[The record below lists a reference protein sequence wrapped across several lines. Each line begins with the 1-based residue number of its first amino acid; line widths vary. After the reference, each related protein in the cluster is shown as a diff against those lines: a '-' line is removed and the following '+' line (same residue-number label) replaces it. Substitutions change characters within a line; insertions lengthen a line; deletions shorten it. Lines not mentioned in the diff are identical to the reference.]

1 MQYQLEAQLMHL
13 KLTRKKSKQINC
25 INLEIY
31 FITNTHFSL
40 SNTQYTIWTKRSI
53 ISMWKYRKI
62 ALTSL
67 EVCSNY
73 TDLPPNIWL
82 KINLSYL
89 SKKLQSPPLHLN
101 SIKSTNGN
109 WYIYAFTITFQL
121 KFSFYIHLKIENFPF
136 YPPHK
141 PFFLY
146 SGFFFFFVS
155 LFFISILFCFFG
167 LFGFYFCFSS
177 LFYWFFF
184 FFAVC
189 FYYSLSLSL
198 LFLLF
203 CMDFSISI
211 LLSRMQTLLL
221 SSKKTL
227 MIQHN

>member
-13 KLTRKKSKQINC
+13 KLTRKKSKQINSS
-25 INLEIY
+25 NLEIY

-53 ISMWKYRKI
+53 ISMWKYGKI

-109 WYIYAFTITFQL
+109 WYIYAFTLTFQL
-121 KFSFYIHLKIENFPF
+121 KFSLYIHLKIENFPF

-146 SGFFFFFVS
+146 SGFFFFF
-155 LFFISILFCFFG
+155 
-167 LFGFYFCFSS
+167 
-177 LFYWFFF
+177 
-184 FFAVC
+184 
-189 FYYSLSLSL
+189 
-198 LFLLF
+198 LFLCFL
-203 CMDFSISI
+203 
-211 LLSRMQTLLL
+211 
-221 SSKKTL
+221 
-227 MIQHN
+227 

>member
-13 KLTRKKSKQINC
+13 KLTRKKSKQINSS
-25 INLEIY
+25 NLEIY

-53 ISMWKYRKI
+53 ISMWKYGKI

-109 WYIYAFTITFQL
+109 WYIYAFTLTFQL

-146 SGFFFFFVS
+146 SGFFFFF
-155 LFFISILFCFFG
+155 FCFFVFYKYSIL
-167 LFGFYFCFSS
+167 LFWSLWFLFLLFFSLLLIFFFCCLFLLFS
-177 LFYWFFF
+177 LF
-184 FFAVC
+184 
-189 FYYSLSLSL
+189 L

>member
-1 MQYQLEAQLMHL
+1 MQYRLEAQLLHL
-13 KLTRKKSKQINC
+13 KLTRKKSKQINSS
-25 INLEIY
+25 NLEIY

-109 WYIYAFTITFQL
+109 WYIYAFTLTFQL
-121 KFSFYIHLKIENFPF
+121 KFSFYIHLKNWKFSILPSTQTLFSLFQIFFFN
-136 YPPHK
+136 
-141 PFFLY
+141 FFL
-146 SGFFFFFVS
+146 
-155 LFFISILFCFFG
+155 
-167 LFGFYFCFSS
+167 
-177 LFYWFFF
+177 
-184 FFAVC
+184 
-189 FYYSLSLSL
+189 
-198 LFLLF
+198 
-203 CMDFSISI
+203 
-211 LLSRMQTLLL
+211 
-221 SSKKTL
+221 
-227 MIQHN
+227 

>member
-13 KLTRKKSKQINC
+13 KLTRKKSKQINSS
-25 INLEIY
+25 NLEIY

-53 ISMWKYRKI
+53 ISMWKYGKI

-109 WYIYAFTITFQL
+109 WYIYAFTLTFQL
-121 KFSFYIHLKIENFPF
+121 KFSLYIHLKIENFPF

-146 SGFFFFFVS
+146 SGNFFFVS

-184 FFAVC
+184 FFLLFV
-189 FYYSLSLSL
+189 STILSL
-198 LFLLF
+198 FAVP
-203 CMDFSISI
+203 SI
-211 LLSRMQTLLL
+211 LYGFFYFYFTL
-221 SSKKTL
+221 
-227 MIQHN
+227 

>member
-13 KLTRKKSKQINC
+13 KLTRKKSKQINSS
-25 INLEIY
+25 NLEIY

-53 ISMWKYRKI
+53 ISMWKYGKI

-109 WYIYAFTITFQL
+109 WYIYAFTLTFQL

-146 SGFFFFFVS
+146 SGFFFFFCFFVFYKYSILLFWSLWFLFLLFFSLLLIFFFCCLFLLFS
-155 LFFISILFCFFG
+155 LF
-167 LFGFYFCFSS
+167 
-177 LFYWFFF
+177 
-184 FFAVC
+184 
-189 FYYSLSLSL
+189 L

>member
-13 KLTRKKSKQINC
+13 KLTRKKSKQINSS
-25 INLEIY
+25 NLEIY

-53 ISMWKYRKI
+53 ISMWKYGKI

-109 WYIYAFTITFQL
+109 WYIYAFTLTFQL
-121 KFSFYIHLKIENFPF
+121 KFSFYIHLKIENFRF
-136 YPPHK
+136 YPPLK
-141 PFFLY
+141 PFF
-146 SGFFFFFVS
+146 SIPDFFFF
-155 LFFISILFCFFG
+155 CFFVFYKYSIF
-167 LFGFYFCFSS
+167 LFWS
-177 LFYWFFF
+177 LWF
-184 FFAVC
+184 
-189 FYYSLSLSL
+189 

-203 CMDFSISI
+203 FSLLLIFFFLLFVSTILSLFAVPSI
-211 LLSRMQTLLL
+211 LYGFFYFYFTL
-221 SSKKTL
+221 
-227 MIQHN
+227 

>member
-13 KLTRKKSKQINC
+13 KLTRKKSKQINSS
-25 INLEIY
+25 NLEIY

-53 ISMWKYRKI
+53 ISMWKYGKI

-109 WYIYAFTITFQL
+109 WYIYAFTLTFQL

-146 SGFFFFFVS
+146 SGFFFFFFVS

-167 LFGFYFCFSS
+167 LFGFYFYFSS
-177 LFYWFFF
+177 LFYFFF
-184 FFAVC
+184 FFGC
-189 FYYSLSLSL
+189 C

-203 CMDFSISI
+203 TSLSLFAVPSI
-211 LLSRMQTLLL
+211 LYGFFYFYFTL
-221 SSKKTL
+221 
-227 MIQHN
+227 

>member
-53 ISMWKYRKI
+53 ISMWKYGKI

-82 KINLSYL
+82 KINISYL

-109 WYIYAFTITFQL
+109 WYIYAFTLTFQL
-121 KFSFYIHLKIENFPF
+121 KFSFYIHLKIENFRF
-136 YPPHK
+136 YPPLK

-184 FFAVC
+184 FCCLFLL
-189 FYYSLSLSL
+189 FSLFL
-198 LFLLF
+198 LFLLL